1 MVKRILLI
9 LIPLLSLL
17 IYLNLPKENALK
29 IGNTKIPVEIAD
41 TEEKQIKGL
50 STRVSLDPNSGM
62 FFVYSNAS
70 VRSIWM
76 KDMNFGID
84 VIWIR
89 DGIVVKIN
97 TDVSPQGLGQPIVS
111 SEESVDSFLEVNT
124 GFVRDNQLKIGDSV
138 TLLSS

>member
-1 MVKRILLI
+1 MAKKILLI
-9 LIPLLSLL
+9 LIPTLTLL
-17 IYLNLPKENALK
+17 IFLNLPKEDTLK

-50 STRVSLDPNSGM
+50 SSRDSLDPNSGM
-62 FFVYSNAS
+62 FFVYDNSS
-70 VRSIWM
+70 VRSVWM

-89 DGIVVKIN
+89 EGNVVKI
-97 TDVSPQGLGQPIVS
+97 DEGIYPQGLGQPMVS